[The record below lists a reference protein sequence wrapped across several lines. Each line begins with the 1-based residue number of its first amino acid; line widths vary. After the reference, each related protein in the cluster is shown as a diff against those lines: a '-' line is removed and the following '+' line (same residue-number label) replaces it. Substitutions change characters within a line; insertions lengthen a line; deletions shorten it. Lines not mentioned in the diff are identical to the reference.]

1 VAIAASGLH
10 EPITLATRLFSRGM
24 VEAVEM
30 MVYRAPR
37 GDEVRDPRLRKPLG
51 ELVLCLS
58 VLASTV
64 SLLSPRAGIG
74 TTPRQAAVSR

>member
-1 VAIAASGLH
+1 
-10 EPITLATRLFSRGM
+10 
-24 VEAVEM
+24 M